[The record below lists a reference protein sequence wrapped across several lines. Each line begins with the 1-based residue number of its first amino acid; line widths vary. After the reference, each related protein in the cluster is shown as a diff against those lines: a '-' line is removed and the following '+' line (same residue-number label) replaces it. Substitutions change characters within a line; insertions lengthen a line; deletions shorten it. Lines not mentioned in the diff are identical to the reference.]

1 MIDASVLVVGAGA
14 IGGVTAAKM
23 AGGVRR
29 VAVLDANTEHVERM
43 RAGLDVDVLGEGRRV
58 ELEAHADPSGL
69 EGPFDFAL
77 VTLKAPHLEA
87 ALEPLRE
94 GGLAETYV
102 SLCNGLVQE
111 RIAGIVG
118 AGNLVWG
125 TVEWGATN
133 LGPGRLAQTTRAPFV
148 IGEPDGETRDRTRL
162 LAEALGTVEDVRLT
176 ENIRGQVWSKLLVN
190 SSLSGL
196 GAVSGL
202 LYREVMDDPEGRE
215 VALALWRE
223 GYDVG
228 MAQGLT
234 LEKVL
239 GVEAGDLVLRGPE
252 DRGRVEGAIGVA
264 MGYAGAT
271 KASMLQDLE
280 RGLKTEVDVING
292 AVVDRGRGYG
302 VETPVNA
309 RVVELMHAME
319 RGERRPGRHVFG
331 ELGDLIRG
339 A

>member
-87 ALEPLRE
+87 ALEPLGE

-252 DRGRVEGAIGVA
+252 DRGRVEEAIGVA

-319 RGERRPGRHVFG
+319 RGERRPGRDVFG

>member
-23 AGGVRR
+23 AGGVER
-29 VAVLDANTEHVERM
+29 VVVLDANTEHVERM
-43 RAGLDVDVLGEGRRV
+43 RAGLEVDVLGEGRRV
-58 ELEAHADPSGL
+58 ELEAYADPGGL
-69 EGPFDFAL
+69 DGPFDFAL

-87 ALEPLRE
+87 ALAPLVER
-94 GGLAETYV
+94 GLVRAYV
-102 SLCNGLVQE
+102 SLGNGLVQE

-118 AGNLVWG
+118 PEGLIWG

-162 LAEALGTVEDVRLT
+162 LAEALGVVEDVRLT
-176 ENIRGQVWSKLLVN
+176 GNIRGQVWSKLLVN
-190 SSLSGL
+190 SSFSGL

-202 LYREVMDDPEGRE
+202 LYREVMEDSDGRE

-228 MAQGLT
+228 MAQGLR

-239 GVEAGDLVLRGPE
+239 GVEAGSLVLRGPE
-252 DRGRVEGAIGVA
+252 DRGRVEEAIEVA

-292 AVVDRGRGYG
+292 AVVGRGREHG
-302 VETPVNA
+302 VETPVNG
-309 RVVELMHAME
+309 RVVDLMHAME
-319 RGERRPGRHVFG
+319 LGERGPGRDVF
-331 ELGDLIRG
+331 EDLRRL

>member
-29 VAVLDANTEHVERM
+29 VAVLDANQEHVQRM
-43 RAGLDVDVLGEGRRV
+43 RDPGLDLDVLGEERRV
-58 ELEAHADPSGL
+58 DLEAHAGPAEL

-87 ALEPLRE
+87 ALEPLAE
-94 GGLAETYV
+94 GGLAATYV

-118 AGNLVWG
+118 AENLVWG
-125 TVEWGATN
+125 TVEWGSTN

-148 IGEPDGETRDRTRL
+148 IGEPDGATRDRTRL

-202 LYREVMDDPEGRE
+202 LYREVMEDPEGRE
-215 VALALWRE
+215 VALSLWRE

-252 DRGRVEGAIGVA
+252 DRGQVEEAIGVA

-292 AVVDRGRGYG
+292 AVVDRGREHG

-319 RGERRPGRHVFG
+319 RGERRPGRDVFG
-331 ELGDLIRG
+331 ELRRLT
-339 A
+339 

>member
-23 AGGVRR
+23 AGEVRR
-29 VAVLDANTEHVERM
+29 VAVLDANREHVARM
-43 RAGLDVDVLGEGRRV
+43 REPGLVIDVLGEERRI
-58 ELEAHADPSGL
+58 ELEAHADPDSL

-77 VTLKAPHLEA
+77 VTLKAPHLEE
-87 ALEPLRE
+87 ALRPLVE
-94 GGLAETYV
+94 LGLARTYV

-111 RIAGIVG
+111 RMGGIVG
-118 AGNLVWG
+118 AENLIWG
-125 TVEWGATN
+125 TVEWGSTN
-133 LGPGRLAQTTRAPFV
+133 LGPGHLAQTTRAPFV
-148 IGEPDGETRDRTRL
+148 VGEPDGETRDRTRL
-162 LAEALGTVEDVRLT
+162 LAEVLGAVESVRVT

-190 SSLSGL
+190 SSFSGL

-202 LYREVMDDPEGRE
+202 LYREVIDDPGGRE

-228 MAQGLT
+228 MAQELR

-239 GVEAGDLVLRGPE
+239 GVEAESLVLRDPE
-252 DRGRVEGAIGVA
+252 DRARVDEGLEVA

-292 AVVDRGRGYG
+292 AIVDVGREYG

-309 RVVELMHAME
+309 RVVGLMHAME
-319 RGERRPGRHVFG
+319 RGERRPGRDVFG
-331 ELGDLIRG
+331 ELHG

>member
-29 VAVLDANTEHVERM
+29 VAVLDANREHVERM
-43 RAGLDVDVLGEGRRV
+43 RDPGLDLDVLGEERRV
-58 ELEAHADPSGL
+58 GLEAHADPAEL

-77 VTLKAPHLEA
+77 VTLKAPHLEQ
-87 ALEPLRE
+87 ALRPLAE
-94 GGLAETYV
+94 GGMVETYV

-118 AGNLVWG
+118 AEDLVWG
-125 TVEWGATN
+125 TVEWGSTN

-148 IGEPDGETRDRTRL
+148 IGEPDGATRDRTRL

-202 LYREVMDDPEGRE
+202 LYREVMEDPEGRE
-215 VALALWRE
+215 VALSLWRE

-239 GVEAGDLVLRGPE
+239 GVEAESLVLRGPE
-252 DRGRVEGAIGVA
+252 DRGRVEEAIGVA

-292 AVVDRGRGYG
+292 AVVDRGREYG
-302 VETPVNA
+302 VETPVNR

-319 RGERRPGRHVFG
+319 RGERGPGRDVFG
-331 ELGDLIRG
+331 ELRRLT
-339 A
+339 

>member
-1 MIDASVLVVGAGA
+1 MIDASVLVVGGGA

-23 AGGVRR
+23 AGGVER
-29 VAVLDANTEHVERM
+29 VSVLDADTEHVERM

-58 ELEAHADPSGL
+58 ALDAHAGPEGL

-77 VTLKAPHLEA
+77 VTLKASHLEA
-87 ALEPLRE
+87 ALAPLVER
-94 GGLAETYV
+94 GLVRTYV
-102 SLCNGLVQE
+102 SLGNGLVQE

-118 AGNLVWG
+118 SESLIWG

-162 LAEALGTVEDVRLT
+162 LAEALGVVEDVRLT
-176 ENIRGQVWSKLLVN
+176 GNIRGQVWSKLLVN
-190 SSLSGL
+190 SSFSGL

-202 LYREVMDDPEGRE
+202 LYREVMEDPDGRE

-228 MAQGLT
+228 MAQGLR

-239 GVEAGDLVLRGPE
+239 GVEAGSLVLRGPE
-252 DRGRVEGAIGVA
+252 DRGRVEEAIEAA

-292 AVVDRGRGYG
+292 AVVGRGREQG
-302 VETPVNA
+302 VETPVHA

-319 RGERRPGRHVFG
+319 RGERRPGRDVFG
-331 ELGDLIRG
+331 DLRQLT
-339 A
+339 

>member
-29 VAVLDANTEHVERM
+29 VAVLDANREHVERM
-43 RAGLDVDVLGEGRRV
+43 RAGLDLDVLGEGRRV
-58 ELEAHADPSGL
+58 ALEAHADASSL
-69 EGPFDFAL
+69 EEPFDFAL
-77 VTLKAPHLEA
+77 VTLKAPHLEE
-87 ALEPLRE
+87 ALTPLVER
-94 GGLAETYV
+94 GLAGTYV

-118 AGNLVWG
+118 GESLVWG
-125 TVEWGATN
+125 TVEWGSTN

-148 IGEPDGETRDRTRL
+148 IGEPNGAMRERTRQ
-162 LAEALGTVEDVRLT
+162 LAEVLGTVEDVRLT

-190 SSLSGL
+190 SSFSGL

-228 MAQGLT
+228 MAQRLT

-239 GVEAGDLVLRGPE
+239 GVEAGSLVLRGPE
-252 DRGRVEGAIGVA
+252 DRGRVEEAIGVA

-292 AVVDRGRGYG
+292 AVVDRGREYG

-319 RGERRPGRHVFG
+319 RGERRPGRDVFG
-331 ELGDLIRG
+331 DLGDRIRG
-339 A
+339 R